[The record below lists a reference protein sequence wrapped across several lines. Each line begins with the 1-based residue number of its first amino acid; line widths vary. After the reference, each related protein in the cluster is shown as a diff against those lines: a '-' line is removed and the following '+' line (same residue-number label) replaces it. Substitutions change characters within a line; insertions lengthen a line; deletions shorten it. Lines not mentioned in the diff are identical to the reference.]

1 MKDFHFLNIAD
12 IIKQG
17 IQNVQNCTNSTV
29 PKNYE
34 RMIEMGSI
42 RICVAE
48 REEDQRLALVEKLS
62 AHEGFMVVGSTGNG
76 MEAVRMIVE
85 LMPDVFIC
93 NIILP
98 MCDAFSILDQIQ
110 SMKHKPK
117 TIITTSLATENTIQK
132 AFAKGVDEYMIKPV
146 DMTQLVKKIYELSG
160 REEPAMHNSTATE
173 HFYSEETV
181 VVPFDQERTRQAIS
195 TLFLRIGLPAHLLGY
210 RFAQEAVLKLVED
223 PMLMKNRT
231 KVLYPAI
238 ADMHHT
244 SAFCVERA
252 IRHVITLTWER
263 GIAERYEKEYGQNS
277 RLHLPVDKPTSG
289 EFIALLAEYVRPKR
303 RNAGTHQGS

>member
-1 MKDFHFLNIAD
+1 
-12 IIKQG
+12 
-17 IQNVQNCTNSTV
+17 
-29 PKNYE
+29 
-34 RMIEMGSI
+34 MGTI

-62 AHEGFMVVGSTGNG
+62 AQESITVVGSTGNG
-76 MEAVRMIVE
+76 MEAIRMIEE

-98 MCDAFSILDQIQ
+98 MCDAFFILDQIQ
-110 SMKHKPK
+110 TMKKKPK
-117 TIITTSLATENTIQK
+117 TIIITSLTMENTIQK

-146 DMTQLVKKIYELSG
+146 DTVQLAKKIYELSG
-160 REEPAMHNSTATE
+160 VEEPSKRTAAADNGA
-173 HFYSEETV
+173 SEDAGGIHY
-181 VVPFDQERTRQAIS
+181 DQERTRQAIS

-210 RFAQEAVLKLVED
+210 RFAQEAVLKLVEN

-252 IRHVITLTWER
+252 IRHVIALTWER
-263 GIAERYEKEYGQNS
+263 GIAERYEKEYGHNS

-303 RNAGTHQGS
+303 RSTGVHQES